1 MFAGESALELAHQ
14 GAGFFGDGAHF
25 FRPVTAHVEDRTHV
39 QRAHRGMRIPGAA
52 RAVFFEHLGQ
62 PLGIFGEMFQRYGA
76 ILDEGHRLAVAF
88 HRHHDVESG
97 FAHFPDV
104 ALQCRVAYFRHGSRI
119 AQITH
124 HLRQARKIGALRGFV
139 FTGEFHQQNSLRFAP
154 EKASHDGRE
163 RGVAARQVDH
173 GAVNQFDCGGIER
186 NDMPGQIHGLM
197 KTGEMHHTE
206 HLVRGQRRELQ
217 SDAFRER
224 QRAFRTDQQVR
235 EIVLQRLRRAAG
247 LNHVQVVTLNAA
259 QDLGPVRID
268 LGGFAAHHGVNF
280 LHQRAISRRSAGQLA
295 AGAEME
301 LVSACEPGVDAEHVM
316 HHVAVANG
324 ACAAG
329 IVAGHAADGRLRGS
343 RHVHRKPQ
351 LARAQPGIQM
361 VQNHAGL
368 HDGFALVEIH
378 IDDFIEILCAID
390 NQRRANT
397 LAALRAAGPARQ
409 NGHTFFG
416 RDLQCTARGI
426 LGARHHHAYRIDLVD
441 RGIGAI
447 ASARESVEQHLAI
460 DLAPQAPLQS
470 AGRGCGANYANRDG
484 RCIQGRAGFR

>member
-1 MFAGESALELAHQ
+1 M
-14 GAGFFGDGAHF
+14 
-25 FRPVTAHVEDRTHV
+25 
-39 QRAHRGMRIPGAA
+39 QRAHRGMCIPGAA
-52 RAVFFEHLGQ
+52 RAVFLEHLGQ
-62 PLGIFGEMFQRYGA
+62 ALRVFGEVLQRHSA
-76 ILDEGHRLAVAF
+76 IFDEGNRFAVAL

-97 FAHFPDV
+97 FAHFPDI
-104 ALQCRVAYFRHGSRI
+104 ALQCRVAYFQHGIRI

-124 HLRQARKIGALRGFV
+124 HLRQALKLRALLGFV
-139 FTGEFHQQNSLRFAP
+139 LAGEFHQQNGLRFAL
-154 EKASHDGRE
+154 EKACHDGRE
-163 RGVAARQVDH
+163 RGVAARQINH
-173 GAVNQFDCGGIER
+173 GAVNQFDCGRIQGD
-186 NDMPGQIHGLM
+186 DMPGQIHGLI
-197 KTGEMHHTE
+197 KAGEMHHTKD
-206 HLVRGQRRELQ
+206 LVSGNRRELQ
-217 SDAFRER
+217 RDALRER

-259 QDLGPVRID
+259 QNLGPACVD
-268 LGGFAAHHGVNF
+268 LARFAPHDGMNF
-280 LHQRAISRRSAGQLA
+280 FHQRAISRRSAGQLA

-301 LVSACEPGVDAEHVM
+301 LVSACEPGVDTEHVM

-343 RHVHRKPQ
+343 RHIHRKPQ

-361 VQNHAGL
+361 VQNNAGL
-368 HDGFALVEIH
+368 HDDFALVEIH

-390 NQRRANT
+390 YQRRANT
-397 LAALRAAGPARQ
+397 LAALRRAGPARQ
-409 NGHTFFG
+409 DWHTFFG

-426 LGARHHHAYRIDLVD
+426 LGARHHHAKRIDLVD

-447 ASARESVEQHLAI
+447 ASARESVEQHFAI
-460 DLAPQAPLQS
+460 HFAPQAPLQS

-484 RCIQGRAGFR
+484 RCIQGRAGFGVSANHTARSSARQLVRICQGAQPAGPHFSQGR